1 MAKQT
6 RDQLKSYFQDGKTP
20 DQDDFADLIDSQLN
34 LEDTGTQIIAGT
46 ISASGINA
54 GLSLEALSLRS
65 IAVQSFTG
73 SNEFG
78 SQSAALSSGVTS
90 HSFFGPIYQSSS
102 GAGSASYFLTPVN
115 FGVTESPMKNG
126 GIFIQKELGLGAEGA
141 LQNQLS
147 QSISASLLITGGLSH
162 LAFDSNEI
170 DQWGDNL
177 YIKAYSTDADK
188 GNIIFQTGEADT
200 SFDTR
205 MIIKKDGTVD
215 VKDILSIDDTP
226 LLHLKNN
233 NTTRGPFNP
242 IIAAIQNSGKCLNL
256 DTDFW
261 DNDNN
266 VDLYGAN
273 SSTYLTK
280 TRMLWTHESAS
291 AFNSDWGE
299 KTQTVV
305 STDSVY
311 YKGWS
316 SSSILDAVAGTNV
329 THNDF
334 SLGVPNSSGYVIE
347 IKYDGTAANDT
358 DINPGLGGFMQ
369 FYQNPQLGGVFN
381 QMNHTYVQVFKAC
394 LTSSHEFIAAENPQ
408 GNNNTTYWLTTN
420 KGTDKWEWYARV
432 NHVGDELKV
441 NNDGTIEPIGSAG
454 HVYVKNSEGSIDYN
468 TPVTFYLASCTVYD
482 MTEADA
488 FTHRRIGIGTIN
500 PTNPLHVDENS
511 SVGGIGSQNY
521 DNAPVKIKDSKCTM
535 YIGGDSINVSGGSS
549 YINTNGPNDLF
560 FGTNDTERLRIESS
574 GNIVLHQ
581 GNGITFVNPTSAEQ
595 TIEFNTDRLRFW
607 AGGGE
612 RLTILSSSGHVGIN
626 TSNPNSILEVAG
638 QDPILTIRDTETTS
652 TSATPTLR
660 LAETHGNGVNVDNYY
675 DLKMFNDKFV
685 IHDNWSEGTAGDR
698 FIIDND
704 GNIGIGTDPQAGY
717 KLKVDGTVKATSLEG
732 AASFDEIFIGDDYQ
746 AKFGQTQSN
755 PGLKIYHRTNDDV
768 SYFLHYG
775 DGSTGDLIIR
785 NNNANGKIYLQTGGV
800 DSYFLL
806 GGDKITAYK
815 DLLIKDNKKLLIG
828 TDGDL
833 SIYHQYHN
841 GYNWIFSVSDLYI
854 NSPQTTLAINDE
866 DYIIFGGSTIEFH
879 KPIEL
884 PNISEVS
891 AGSYSHNVV
900 VDSSGNLKKTSS
912 PNGVPLGTIVMWA
925 QSQPPEGWK
934 FCNSTNAA
942 SSPHNGI
949 TVPDLTNRFIKGCNS
964 SAGNIGT
971 TGGNNSVTL
980 AHNNIPRFSINLSD
994 TTDMN
999 GTVERI
1005 SETFS
1010 NNATPT
1016 SRAGGRI
1023 WRTGDT
1029 AWATHTPAHTD
1040 PSNAG
1045 ILNYDFNH
1053 THTVSFGSASPVSID
1068 VQPQYHV
1075 LSFIIF
1081 VG

>member
-102 GAGSASYFLTPVN
+102 GADSASYFLTPVN

-177 YIKAYSTDADK
+177 YIKAYSTEADK

-261 DNDNN
+261 DGSNN
-266 VDLYGAN
+266 VNLYDNRSGGHV
-273 SSTYLTK
+273 TK
-280 TRMLWTHESAS
+280 TRMLWTSESAS

-299 KTQTVV
+299 KTTTVV

-347 IKYDGTAANDT
+347 IKYDGTANNANDVY
-358 DINPGLGGFMQ
+358 PGLGGFYQ
-369 FYQNPQLGGVFN
+369 HYQNPQLGGVLN

-394 LTSSHEFIAAENPQ
+394 LTSSHEFITNENPQ

-432 NHVGDELKV
+432 NHVGDELGV
-441 NNDGTIEPIGSAG
+441 NNDGTIEPIRSAG
-454 HVYVKNSEGSIDYN
+454 HVYVKNIEGSIDYN

-521 DNAPVKIKDSKCTM
+521 DNAPVKIKDSNCTM
-535 YIGGDSINVSGGSS
+535 YIGGDSINMDCGS

-660 LAETHGNGVNVDNYY
+660 LAETHANNVSVDNHY
-675 DLKMFNDKFV
+675 DLKMSNNKFV
-685 IHDNWSEGTAGDR
+685 IHDNWRPGADGSTGNR
-698 FIIDND
+698 FIINNV
-704 GNIGIGTDPQAGY
+704 GEIGIGTDPQAGY

-732 AASFDEIFIGDDYQ
+732 AASFDEIFIGDDYE
-746 AKFGQTQSN
+746 AKFGQTQNN

-800 DSYFLL
+800 DNYFLL

-815 DLLIKDNKKLLIG
+815 DLLIKDNKRLYLG
-828 TDGDL
+828 TNEDL
-833 SIYHQYHN
+833 TIYHN
-841 GYNWIFSVSDLYI
+841 APTNDNWIFSVPNLYI
-854 NSPQTTLAINDE
+854 NAPQTTLAVNDE
-866 DYIIFGGSTIEFH
+866 DYIIFGGSTISFS

-891 AGSYSHNVV
+891 AGAYSHNVV

-912 PNGVPLGTIVMWA
+912 PNGVPLGTIVMWPNA
-925 QSQPPEGWK
+925 NPPEGWV
-934 FCNSTNAA
+934 FCNSNNAGA
-942 SSPHNGI
+942 HSSGVTI
-949 TVPDLTNRFIKGCNS
+949 PDLTSLFIKASNS
-964 SAGNIGT
+964 DGSNIGS
-971 TGGNNSVTL
+971 TGGESSTTLTAAHIPYHSIDIPATTNLNGSV
-980 AHNNIPRFSINLSD
+980 I
-994 TTDMN
+994 
-999 GTVERI
+999 RI
-1005 SETFS
+1005 SETFN

-1016 SRAGGRI
+1016 NENGGRMWRTTGQNAGG
-1023 WRTGDT
+1023 
-1029 AWATHTPAHTD
+1029 TPEHTD
-1040 PSNAG
+1040 TGNTG
-1045 ILNYDFNH
+1045 QLNYNFNH
-1053 THTVSFGSASPVSID
+1053 GHTFSFGQSSPTAID
-1068 VQPQYHV
+1068 TVPPYTTLAH
-1075 LSFIIF
+1075 IIF